1 MLIMQGNFT
10 MIHYFLKES
19 ILNIYKPYFALQSK
33 HTILFFTFDYAR
45 RNSQKDVEFSWYVYL
60 SPPCHTVCAVY
71 IRKRNLCIE
80 LFILYGY

>member
-45 RNSQKDVEFSWYVYL
+45 RNSQKAVMFSWYVYL
-60 SPPCHTVCAVY
+60 LHHAHTACVAY
-71 IRKRNLCIE
+71 IHKRNFRVE

>member
-33 HTILFFTFDYAR
+33 HTILFFTFDYIH
-45 RNSQKDVEFSWYVYL
+45 RNSQKSVGL
-60 SPPCHTVCAVY
+60 S
-71 IRKRNLCIE
+71 
-80 LFILYGY
+80 

>member
-33 HTILFFTFDYAR
+33 HTILFFTFDYIR
-45 RNSQKDVEFSWYVYL
+45 RNSQKAVGL
-60 SPPCHTVCAVY
+60 S
-71 IRKRNLCIE
+71 
-80 LFILYGY
+80 